1 MLQYAAMAWAGWIA
15 WQFARMCLAALLIT
29 PTRPCFDGFRVTI
42 PERTR
47 AILTPAELAAIVAH
61 EHGHR
66 RHLHVWSNFALV
78 CLFTRASPARRHR
91 QELEADDHAIAHGH
105 GGALASALLKL
116 STDPHD
122 LARIDR
128 ILHSA

>member
-1 MLQYAAMAWAGWIA
+1 MEYAAMAWAGWIA
-15 WQFARMCLAALLIT
+15 WQFARMCLAALLLT
-29 PTRPCFDGFRVTI
+29 PSRPVFDGFRVTI
-42 PERTR
+42 PERVR
-47 AILTPAELAAIVAH
+47 AILTPAELAAVIAH

-78 CLFTRASPARRHR
+78 CLFRRPSTERRQR
-91 QELEADDHAIAHGH
+91 QELQADDYAIGQGH
-105 GGALASALLKL
+105 GAALASALLKL

-128 ILHSA
+128 ITLSA